1 MVLHFSDYFI
11 FHLFYS
17 CLRKKNKNGHE
28 AANVAYLAKI
38 SKQMYLYDLGLYCP
52 EIDHYELKIKACVP
66 YF

>member
-1 MVLHFSDYFI
+1 MSE
-11 FHLFYS
+11 
-17 CLRKKNKNGHE
+17 KKKHKNGHE

-38 SKQMYLYDLGLYCP
+38 SKQMYLYDLGLCCP